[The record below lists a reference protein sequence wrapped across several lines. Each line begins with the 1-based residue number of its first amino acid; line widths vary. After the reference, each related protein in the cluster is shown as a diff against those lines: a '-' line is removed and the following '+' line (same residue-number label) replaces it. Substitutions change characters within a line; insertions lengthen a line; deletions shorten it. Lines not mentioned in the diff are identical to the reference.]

1 MGARRFLAVDLGAE
15 SGRAVLGTLEVGRL
29 KMAEIHRFPNIPV
42 RLAGHWHWDVLR
54 LFDEV
59 KAALRRTAAEVQGG
73 IESIGV
79 DTWGVD
85 FGLLARDGSLLGLPF
100 CYRDSRTEGAL
111 EEFLKVV
118 PRERVYELTGIQ
130 FLPFNTLFQVY
141 AMVRDR
147 SPLLDAASD
156 LLFMPDIFNYLLS
169 GVKASEFTM
178 ATTSQLFNPRT
189 REWNW
194 DFFAAVGFSKRLL
207 QKVVPPGTV
216 LGSLRPEVAGETG
229 PTDIPVIATASHD
242 TGAAVAAVPAEGTGW
257 AYISSGTWS
266 LVGVEV
272 KDPIINAKALAA
284 NFTNEG
290 GVGGTFRFLK
300 NVTGLWLLQ
309 QCRKSWSPDQ
319 AVGYDELVAEAAD
332 ATPFAALV
340 DPDAPDFLHPPDM
353 PAALGGYWR
362 RTGQSGPQT
371 RAGITRSILESLA
384 LKYRLTLDELRA
396 VTGRPIDRVHVIGGG
411 SQNRLLCQFTADAA
425 GLPVIA
431 GPTEGTAVGNCLVQ
445 ALALGE
451 LRSLDELRAVVRASV
466 KLERYEPRGMDDWR
480 TAGERFRGLVGS

>member
-1 MGARRFLAVDLGAE
+1 MGARRLLAIDLGAE
-15 SGRAVLGTLEVGRL
+15 SGRAVLGTLEGGRL
-29 KMAEIHRFPNIPV
+29 KTTAVHRFPNVPV
-42 RLAGHWHWDVLR
+42 LLFGHWHWDVFR

-59 KAALRRTAAEVQGG
+59 KTALARTAAEVQGG
-73 IESIGV
+73 VDSVAV

-100 CYRDSRTEGAL
+100 CYRDARTEGAL
-111 EEFLKVV
+111 GEFLKIV

-156 LLFMPDIFNYLLS
+156 LLFMPDIFSYFLS
-169 GVKASEFTM
+169 GSKASEFTM
-178 ATTSQLFNPRT
+178 ATTSQFYNPRT

-194 DFFAAVGFSKRLL
+194 GFFEEVGFSKRLL

-216 LGSLRPEVAGETG
+216 LGPLRPEVAGETG
-229 PTDIPVIATASHD
+229 HPEVPIVATASHD

-266 LVGVEV
+266 LIGIEV
-272 KDPIINAKALAA
+272 KKPIISAKALAA

-290 GVGGTFRFLK
+290 GVEGTFRFLK

-309 QCRKSWSPDQ
+309 QCRKSWSPDL
-319 AVGYDELVAEAAD
+319 ALGYDELVAGAAD

-353 PAALGGYWR
+353 PTALGGYWR
-362 RTGQSGPQT
+362 RTGQTGPPT

-396 VTGRPIDRVHVIGGG
+396 VTGRTIDRIHVIGGG
-411 SQNRLLCQFTADAA
+411 SQNRLLCQFTAD
-425 GLPVIA
+425 
-431 GPTEGTAVGNCLVQ
+431 
-445 ALALGE
+445 
-451 LRSLDELRAVVRASV
+451 
-466 KLERYEPRGMDDWR
+466 
-480 TAGERFRGLVGS
+480 